1 MTPTITLSGPL
12 PAGTYTLSPV
22 GVVVTSPPPPPSS
35 GVWWLYNDG
44 VDAAG
49 ELDYDYGSGSVT
61 YDVADPLVAGG
72 KCIAVKGDE
81 GWQPRMPNDNFNT
94 AGYTFLLLSVYP
106 TTQDYAGTVGA
117 EMIGD
122 KPIPGSTGMI
132 NFMQYGPNPP
142 VINQWNPYKIP
153 LSAMSFPAAG
163 IDIYKLGVL
172 DQNPNKTGDVVYYKA
187 VGFSPT

>member
-1 MTPTITLSGPL
+1 MTNPTLVLPADL
-12 PAGTYTLSPV
+12 PAGTYTLTPQAA
-22 GVVVTSPPPPPSS
+22 VVTPPPPPTL
-35 GVWWLYNDG
+35 GVFWLYHNGSDP
-44 VDAAG
+44 AG

-61 YDVADPLVAGG
+61 YDVPDPIGSGG

-94 AGYTFLLLSVYP
+94 AGYEYLLISVYP
-106 TTQDYAGTVGA
+106 TTPGYVGTVGA

-132 NFMQYGPNPP
+132 NFMQYGNP
-142 VINQWNPYKIP
+142 VIVGQWNSYKIP

-172 DQNPNKTGDVVYYKA
+172 DQNPDKTGDLVYYRDI
-187 VGFSPT
+187 GFSPT